1 MQAYGLTAPGHVLA
15 SAPMKRFA
23 ALALLMSTL
32 ATVLTGCVGSLDGR
46 TKASAIPFKKDTI
59 TDRYERSV
67 QQGLAASRVVLG
79 RLGQITSDDAVL
91 QTVTGRVSENYVYV
105 RVLEVDPKTIEIATQ
120 VRTRGGN
127 TDIDMTAEI
136 SKQIALQLATMR

>member
-32 ATVLTGCVGSLDGR
+32 ATVLTGCVGTLDGR

-59 TDRYERSV
+59 NSRYERSV
-67 QQGLAASRVVLG
+67 QQGLAATRVVMA
-79 RLGQITSDDAVL
+79 RLGQITSDDIML
-91 QTVTGRVSENYVYV
+91 QTIAGRISENYVWV
-105 RVLEVDPKTIEIATQ
+105 RVLEVDPKTIEVSTQ
-120 VRTRGGN
+120 VRTRNGN
-127 TDIDMTAEI
+127 TDIDLTAEV

>member
-1 MQAYGLTAPGHVLA
+1 M
-15 SAPMKRFA
+15 S
-23 ALALLMSTL
+23 ALATL
-32 ATVLTGCVGSLDGR
+32 TTGCVGTLDGR
-46 TKASAIPFKKDTI
+46 TKATANPFKKDTI
-59 TDRYERSV
+59 NSRYERSV
-67 QQGLAASRVVLG
+67 QQGIAATRVVLG

-91 QTVTGRVSENYVYV
+91 QTVTARVSENYVWV
-105 RVLEVDPKTIEIATQ
+105 RVLEVDPKTIEVSTQ

>member
-1 MQAYGLTAPGHVLA
+1 MTTLA
-15 SAPMKRFA
+15 S
-23 ALALLMSTL
+23 
-32 ATVLTGCVGSLDGR
+32 VLTGCVGTLDGR

-59 TDRYERSV
+59 TSSYERSV
-67 QQGLAASRVVLG
+67 QQGLAAARVVLG

-91 QTVTGRVSENYVYV
+91 QTITARVSENYVWV
-105 RVLEVDPKTIEIATQ
+105 RVLEVDPKTTEVSTQ